1 MNRRVL
7 AILFVSLAIA
17 MSFQL
22 GRAVPADTVAGAG
35 WDTVGSLERPRAYA
49 RAVPLATGEILVVG
63 GLDQNDPEVTSYVSE
78 LIDPA
83 TGRITLLPQ
92 ALLGRVN
99 QTVTA
104 GWGGRVVVIG
114 GTEFRRGALD
124 TTYWAPV
131 DRVEVF
137 IPDSR
142 TWLVGA
148 PLIDERSDHGATA
161 LADGRILVTGG
172 NQGTRL
178 VRTTEIYD
186 PSRDLWT
193 PAAPMP
199 RGRTQFSIAT
209 LPDGRVLV
217 AGGFRED
224 GRLTI
229 STLLYDPARDAWSEG
244 PQMLD
249 ARLNHSMVALPGGDV
264 LFVGGE
270 SYGSATAERY
280 DFRKN
285 KFTDAGRL
293 ASPRLVAQAALLG
306 DGRVLLT
313 GGLAVPGRGGFRPLV
328 ETEIWDPR
336 TGAWDATTNAPSARA
351 YGTLVRTELGLFR
364 VSGSGDEQAPVRT
377 VERFRW

>member
-1 MNRRVL
+1 MRRIAAVL
-7 AILFVSLAIA
+7 LVSLALA
-17 MSFQL
+17 VSFQI
-22 GRAVPADTVAGAG
+22 GRAVPTDTAAGAG
-35 WDTVGSLERPRAYA
+35 WDTVASLERPRAYA

-63 GLDQNDPEVTSYVSE
+63 GLDPDDPEVTTYVSE
-78 LIDPA
+78 LIEPS
-83 TGRITLLPQ
+83 TGRVTRLPQ
-92 ALLGRVN
+92 PLLGRVN
-99 QTVTA
+99 HTVTT

-114 GTEFRRGALD
+114 GTEFRRGAGD
-124 TTYWAPV
+124 STYWSPV

-161 LADGRILVTGG
+161 LPDGRILVTGG

-186 PSRDLWT
+186 PSRDVWT

-209 LPDGRVLV
+209 LPDGHVLV

-270 SYGSATAERY
+270 SYGSGTAERY

-313 GGLAVPGRGGFRPLV
+313 GGLAFPARIGAFRPLV

-336 TGAWDATTNAPSARA
+336 TGAWNASGDAPSARA
-351 YGTLVRTELGLFR
+351 YGSLVRTDLGLFR
-364 VSGSGDEQAPVRT
+364 VSGSGDEQEPVQT